1 MKSPLKD
8 VKLSDIQEAHAKIKE
23 AIVETPLKRSNYF
36 SELLSKN
43 IFLKMENLQNTGAF
57 KVRGARN
64 KLLSLSEEEKEKGVI
79 TASAGNHAQGVAHQ
93 AKILGMLSMIVM
105 PEASPMGK
113 VIATKGYGAKVILK
127 GENYDEAY
135 EEALRIQKETGATF
149 IHAYEDPYII
159 AGQGTIGLEILEKNK
174 EVEVIVIP
182 IGGGGLISGIAIA
195 VKSLNPKIKIIG
207 VQADGAATM
216 AESLKKGKTI
226 TLDSVR
232 TMAEGISVKK
242 ASPYTFGFIQKYVD
256 DVVTVSDEEI
266 TFSILQLIEKAKTVV
281 EGAGATTMAALLSQ
295 KIKGKEKNVVCLL
308 SGGNIDVTTLSHI
321 IERGLVQEGRM
332 VRMNVT
338 LDDKPGA
345 LHDLTKIIA
354 ELKANIMQ
362 VSHDRMLL
370 NLPFGKTRVLLTLET
385 RGPEHIEE
393 ILHKLSSSGYSVRH
407 HDT

>member
-1 MKSPLKD
+1 MKPPFKD
-8 VKLSDIQEAHAKIKE
+8 VTLADIQEAHSKIKD
-23 AIVETPLKRSNYF
+23 AILETPFKKSNYF

-64 KLLSLSEEEKEKGVI
+64 KLLSLSEEEKKKGVI

-93 AKILGMLSMIVM
+93 AKLLNITSTIVM

-113 VIATKGYGAKVILK
+113 VMATKGYGAKVILK
-127 GENYDEAY
+127 GANYDEAY
-135 EEALRIQKETGATF
+135 EEALNIQKETSATF
-149 IHAYEDPYII
+149 IHAYEDPAII

-174 EVEVIVIP
+174 EVEVILVP

-195 VKSLNPKIKIIG
+195 VKSLNPKIKIVG
-207 VQADGAATM
+207 VQAAGAATM
-216 AESLKKGKTI
+216 AESLKKGTAI
-226 TLDSVR
+226 TLESIH

-242 ASPYTFGFIQKYVD
+242 TSPYTFGFIQKYVD
-256 DVVTVSDEEI
+256 EIVTVSDEEI
-266 TFSILQLIEKAKTVV
+266 TFSILQLLEKAKTVV
-281 EGAGATTMAALLSQ
+281 EGAGATTLAALLSQ
-295 KIKGKEKNVVCLL
+295 KVKLKEKNVVCLL

-332 VRMNVT
+332 MRMSVT

-345 LHDLTKIIA
+345 LHQLTKVMA

-362 VSHDRMLL
+362 VNHDRMLL

-385 RGPEHIEE
+385 RGLEHIEE
-393 ILHKLSSSGYSVRH
+393 ILHKLQASGYSVER

>member
-8 VKLSDIQEAHAKIKE
+8 VTLADIQEAHSKIKE
-23 AIVETPLKRSNYF
+23 AIVETPFKRSNYF

-64 KLLSLSEEEKEKGVI
+64 KLLSLTEEEKKKGVI

-93 AKILGMLSMIVM
+93 AKLLGITSTIVM
-105 PEASPMGK
+105 PESSPMGK

-127 GENYDEAY
+127 GGSYDEAY
-135 EEALRIQKETGATF
+135 EEALRVQKETGATF

-159 AGQGTIGLEILEKNK
+159 AGQGTIGLEILEKK
-174 EVEVIVIP
+174 KDVEVIFVP

-195 VKSLNPKIKIIG
+195 VKSLNPKVKIIG

-216 AESLKKGKTI
+216 AESLKKGKPL
-226 TLDSVR
+226 TLEAIR

-256 DVVTVSDEEI
+256 EIVTVSDEEI
-266 TFSILQLIEKAKTVV
+266 TFAILQLLEKAKTVV
-281 EGAGATTMAALLSQ
+281 EGAGATTLAALLSQ
-295 KIKGKEKNVVCLL
+295 KVKLKEKNIVCLL

-332 VRMNVT
+332 MRLSIT

-345 LHDLTKIIA
+345 LHQLTKVVA

-362 VSHDRMLL
+362 VSHDRTLL

-385 RGPEHIEE
+385 RGLDHIEE
-393 ILHKLSSSGYSVRH
+393 VLHKLTASGYSVERH
-407 HDT
+407 DA

>member
-281 EGAGATTMAALLSQ
+281 EGAGATTMAALLAQ